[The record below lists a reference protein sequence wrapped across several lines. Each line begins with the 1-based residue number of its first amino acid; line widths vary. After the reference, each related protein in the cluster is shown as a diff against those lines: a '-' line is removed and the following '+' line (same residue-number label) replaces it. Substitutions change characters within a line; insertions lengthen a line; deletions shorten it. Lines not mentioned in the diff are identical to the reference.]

1 MEKLEMHT
9 ADLAKENYEK
19 LAALFPNAVTETVD
33 EEGHVVRAIDKDV
46 LMQEINTQVVDDGQE
61 RYQFT
66 WPDKRKTIMLANQ
79 PIAKTLRLDR
89 EKSVSRDGTQ
99 GGDIDSENIYIEGDN
114 LDALKI
120 LRETYLGKVK
130 MIYIDPPYNT
140 GNDFI
145 YEDDFSK
152 KTDDYV
158 ENSGQTDEEG
168 NRLVQNTESN
178 GRFHTDWLNMI
189 YPRLRIAKDLLCN
202 EGAIFV
208 SIDEHEIDNCLKIMD
223 EAFGRNNRIGVIV
236 VKSNPRGSMS
246 IGKIAN
252 LHEYLAVYAKDIY
265 EVNIIGHKLTESMED
280 EYKYE
285 DQNGKY
291 RLLGLRMRGGF
302 WRRSDRPNLYY
313 PIFVNPFDGT
323 VSLQKNDTFSEEAL
337 PVQPSTMEDGTWRWS
352 ADKVKKEAAVLVARQ
367 VKRKDIYFWDI
378 YQKDYYNR
386 EGGRRTKAKSIWEA
400 SEINYQNGAKEVKN
414 LLGSNIFNYSKPV
427 YLISQIIEMVGF
439 EANDIIMDFFSGSGT
454 TAQAVMKF
462 NVTGERNISFIMV
475 QLSEQ
480 IEEKSDA
487 YKAGYKNICDIGE
500 ERIRRAGKKIKEET
514 GADIDYGFRCFKV
527 DSSNMKDVYY
537 KPADIKQ
544 AEMDLFA
551 DNIKEDRTPEDLL
564 IQVMLDL
571 GVLLSSKIEEK
582 EIDGKKVFSV
592 ENGYLIACFDE
603 KVTEEVVTA
612 IAQQHPFYAVFRDS
626 SFSSDSVAA
635 NFEQIFDTYSPKTVR
650 KVL

>member
-1 MEKLEMHT
+1 MHT

-19 LAALFPNAVTETVD
+19 LAALFPNAVTETID
-33 EEGHVVRAIDKDV
+33 EEGHVIRAIDKDV

-158 ENSGQTDEEG
+158 ENSGQIDEEG
-168 NRLVQNTESN
+168 NRLVQNPESN

-414 LLGSNIFNYSKPV
+414 LLGSNIFN
-427 YLISQIIEMVGF
+427 LILQEVSRLF
-439 EANDIIMDFFSGSGT
+439 
-454 TAQAVMKF
+454 
-462 NVTGERNISFIMV
+462 
-475 QLSEQ
+475 
-480 IEEKSDA
+480 
-487 YKAGYKNICDIGE
+487 
-500 ERIRRAGKKIKEET
+500 RR
-514 GADIDYGFRCFKV
+514 
-527 DSSNMKDVYY
+527 
-537 KPADIKQ
+537 
-544 AEMDLFA
+544 
-551 DNIKEDRTPEDLL
+551 
-564 IQVMLDL
+564 
-571 GVLLSSKIEEK
+571 
-582 EIDGKKVFSV
+582 
-592 ENGYLIACFDE
+592 
-603 KVTEEVVTA
+603 
-612 IAQQHPFYAVFRDS
+612 
-626 SFSSDSVAA
+626 
-635 NFEQIFDTYSPKTVR
+635 
-650 KVL
+650 